1 MMILRIKQ
9 IFLVVIGLCAAII
22 IPAQD
27 LPVLPPDPAIKTG
40 TLPNGTA
47 YYIVSNPTIKGL
59 ADFALIQK
67 TGVGN
72 IPDTA
77 SFRAVTVARDAL
89 DALPRCKAPS
99 LQAYVTS
106 HGVAPGR
113 DGFVKVSE
121 NATGFRFENVLLDR
135 PETLDSTLLV
145 LLDVIDRVSTSE
157 DEFIRRWYSPSDQ
170 AVIISGDVDAAAV
183 EYKLKMMSMM
193 TPAAESCERLQYVWE
208 SRDSAIYEQVAG
220 HSDDVAVISAAWES
234 ERMPEEYMNTVQ
246 STIYEMFLAELSM
259 VAEEGIARNLRAKGI
274 PVADVSCSF
283 VTGVQSSGDE
293 SFRVELTVDQEHLYD
308 AVASLSEVMS
318 GIDAGCTSYWDLARM
333 KQRCTDAVHEA
344 VNKPIR
350 SNSDYVGKCITAYLY
365 NGSLASLK
373 TKMDF
378 LSSRQLPDSTE
389 LRLFNGI
396 SSALLD
402 PRRNFTLRYSAMA
415 DPDSV
420 KAVFDSVWHLPKEP
434 VERPVYSVDD
444 IPQAVSLIPKL
455 KIRSARTDPMSDGSV
470 WTFSNGF
477 TVVYRKM
484 ETNGRLYYNLAR
496 NGGYSSIPDLEKGE
510 GGYMSDYFLLGRFG
524 EIPGAE
530 FVNILNGEGVEMD
543 AYVGLSNM
551 MLSGYAPKEKAGLM
565 MRALLAAVNTRTGDA
580 DAEKYHA
587 ECLEIRN
594 KAQAGTGQDRIV
606 AIDSI
611 MSKDYIYSSV
621 RGLDSIPGSIPEKA
635 GRYFAA
641 MSEKSND
648 GVLVLLGDMD
658 ETELKKV
665 LLEYVGCFR
674 TTDRAFRRPVTRYQP
689 ASGWSTYTVSGPQDC
704 IDIAMSAPL
713 ILSADNFMA
722 AEIASMVLRNHLSA
736 ALIGTGMYVTVEHD
750 CRIYPQERFNVM
762 ISLNEASPDGYSSST
777 VPSGPIEALSIIR
790 SVLNDVSGM
799 VVDDAQVNVLKQQLK
814 GSLALEMKD
823 PFYWL
828 NVISRRY
835 LAGKD
840 FTTGYEA
847 KIDSVTAAK
856 VKEILL
862 ALNEGTKVE
871 YIISRN

>member
-1 MMILRIKQ
+1 MMILRLKR
-9 IFLVVIGLCAAII
+9 IFSVVIGLCAAII

-27 LPVLPPDPAIKTG
+27 LPVLPVDSAIKTG
-40 TLPNGTA
+40 TLPNGTS
-47 YYIVSNPTIKGL
+47 YYIVSNPTLKGL

-106 HGVAPGR
+106 HGVTPGR
-113 DGFVKVSE
+113 DGFVRVSD
-121 NATGFRFENVLLDR
+121 NATEFRFENVLLDR
-135 PETLDSTLLV
+135 PEIVDSTLLV

-157 DEFIRRWYSPSDQ
+157 DGFIRKWYSPSDQ

-183 EYKLKMMSMM
+183 EYKLKMMSLM
-193 TPAAESCERLQYVWE
+193 TPAVESAGRLPYVWE
-208 SRDSAIYEQVAG
+208 SRDTAVYEQIPG
-220 HSDDVAVISAAWES
+220 CSDDVAVISATWES

-246 STIYEMFLAELSM
+246 SAIYEMFLAELSL
-259 VAEEGIARNLRAKGI
+259 VSEEGIARNLRAKGI

-283 VTGVQSSGDE
+283 VTGAHSSGNE
-293 SFRVELTVDQEHLYD
+293 SFKVELSVAREHLYE
-308 AVASLSEVMS
+308 AVASLAEVMS
-318 GIDAGCTSYWDLARM
+318 GIDAGCTSYRDLARM
-333 KQRCTDAVHEA
+333 KQICTDAVHEA

-350 SNSDYVGKCITAYLY
+350 NNSDYVSKCISAYLY
-365 NGSLASLK
+365 NGSLSSLK

-402 PRRNFTLRYSAMA
+402 SQRNLTLRYSVMA

-420 KAVFDSVWHLPKEP
+420 RTVFDSVWNLPKKPED
-434 VERPVYSVDD
+434 RPVYTVDD
-444 IPQAVSLIPKL
+444 IPESVNLVPKL
-455 KIRSARTDPMSDGSV
+455 KVKSVRNDPMSNGLV
-470 WTFSNGF
+470 WTFSNGL

-484 ETNGRLYYNLAR
+484 ETNGRLYYNFAR

-510 GGYMSDYFLLGRFG
+510 GGYISDYFLLGRFG
-524 EIPGAE
+524 DMPGAE
-530 FVNILNGEGVEMD
+530 FVNVLNAEGVAID

-551 MLSGYAPKEKAGLM
+551 MLSGYAPKEKAALM
-565 MRALLAAVNTRTGDA
+565 MQAMLASVNARTRDA
-580 DAEKYHA
+580 DAENYYT

-594 KAQAGTGQDRIV
+594 KAEKGTGKDRIV

-611 MSKDYIYSSV
+611 MCKDYIYSSV
-621 RGLDSIPGSIPEKA
+621 RGLDSIPESISEKA
-635 GRYFAA
+635 ERYFAS

-658 ETELKKV
+658 ESALRKV
-665 LLEYVGCFR
+665 VLEYAGCFR
-674 TTDRAFRRPVTRYQP
+674 TADRAFRRPVTRYQP
-689 ASGWSTYTVSGPQDC
+689 VSGWSTYTVSGSEDC
-704 IDIAMSAPL
+704 VDIAMSTPL
-713 ILSADNFMA
+713 SLSADNFMA
-722 AEIASMVLRNHLSA
+722 AEIASMVLRNRLSE
-736 ALIGTGMYVTVEHD
+736 ALIGTGMYVTLEHE

-762 ISLNEASPDGYSSST
+762 ISLNEASPEGYSSST
-777 VPSGPIEALSIIR
+777 VPSGPIEALAIVR
-790 SVLNDVSGM
+790 SALDDVSDM
-799 VVDDAQVNVLKQQLK
+799 DVDDAQVDILKKQLK
-814 GSLALEMKD
+814 GSIALEMKD

-840 FTTGYEA
+840 FTTGYES

-856 VKEILL
+856 VKEILS
-862 ALNEGTKVE
+862 ALNEGSKVE